1 MSWGTLEKNKDF
13 VITKHDKGNGV
24 VILDQK
30 LYKNA
35 IQEIVSGTSK
45 FEKLNE
51 HPTLKREA

>member
-13 VITKHDKGNGV
+13 IITKQDKGNGN
-24 VILDQK
+24 VILDRK
-30 LYKNA
+30 LYENA